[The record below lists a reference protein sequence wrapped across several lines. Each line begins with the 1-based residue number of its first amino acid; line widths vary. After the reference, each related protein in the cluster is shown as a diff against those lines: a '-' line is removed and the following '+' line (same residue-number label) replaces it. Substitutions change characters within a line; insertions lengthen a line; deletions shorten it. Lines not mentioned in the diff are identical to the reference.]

1 MMDDRA
7 HADADR
13 APVAI
18 ASGLAILADVRSRI
32 DELAARLAS
41 DPTARL
47 SFDFM
52 RDAADELD
60 GLLA

>member
-1 MMDDRA
+1 MNDRA

-13 APVAI
+13 TPVAI

-32 DELAARLAS
+32 DELAERLAA
-41 DPTARL
+41 DPTLRISL
-47 SFDFM
+47 DFM
-52 RDAADELD
+52 RDAADDLD